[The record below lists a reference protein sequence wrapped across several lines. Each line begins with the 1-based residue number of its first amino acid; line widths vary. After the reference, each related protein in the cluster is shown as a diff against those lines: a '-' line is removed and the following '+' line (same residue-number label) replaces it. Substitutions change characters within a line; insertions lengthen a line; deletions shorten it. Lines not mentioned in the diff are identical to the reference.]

1 MASMRLLAIIA
12 ILVQGLV
19 IGDSQ
24 ELPSFDPELAVAK
37 VLEVAEGKVG
47 PDVKIFNVV
56 DFGAKPDGTTI
67 STINFIRAFKE
78 ACNHNGR
85 AMLVIPEGNFLLGST
100 LFSGPCTFQPPLM
113 VQFNGNL
120 LPQGSTATAENA
132 DWITFMNFNGLF
144 ISGKGT
150 INGQGD
156 KEAWNAVCDGC
167 RRKAA
172 NLKLIKLND
181 VLISGIT
188 SLNAKGFHMMIS
200 VCNNFVITN
209 VNISAPDES
218 PNTDGIHMSKT
229 NKVRISDSTIGTG
242 DDCVSMIHG
251 TTNVTIENVHCG
263 PGHGFSIGSLGHYDA
278 EFDVFGI
285 TVRNCSLAYT
295 ENGARIK
302 TYRNESPSKASGIIF
317 QDLTMDHVK
326 NPILIDQ
333 EYATI
338 PGSVDSK
345 VLISD
350 VEFSNIRG
358 TTISKIAVVLACST
372 TFPCKGITL
381 KDIHLTYA
389 GDPGHNEDTPFSSN
403 CTNVKVNYIGEQMPP
418 PCA

>member
-1 MASMRLLAIIA
+1 MAPMRLLAIIA

-56 DFGAKPDGTTI
+56 DFGAKPDGATT

-85 AMLVIPEGNFLLGST
+85 AMLVIPEGNFVVGSMLL
-100 LFSGPCTFQPPLM
+100 SGPCTFQPPLM
-113 VQFNGNL
+113 VQFAGNL
-120 LPQGSTATAENA
+120 LPQDSTVAAENA

-150 INGQGD
+150 INGQGE
-156 KEAWNAVCDGC
+156 KKAWNSVCEGC
-167 RRKAA
+167 RRQSA

-188 SLNAKGFHMMIS
+188 SVNAKGFHMMIS

-251 TTNVTIENVHCG
+251 TTNVTIENVKCG
-263 PGHGFSIGSLGHYDA
+263 PGHGFSIGSLGHYED

-285 TVRNCSLAYT
+285 TVRNCSLSRT

-317 QDLTMDHVK
+317 QDLIMDNVK

-333 EYATI
+333 EYASI
-338 PGSVDSK
+338 KNSVDSK

-358 TTISKIAVVLACST
+358 TTVSKIAIILACSQS
-372 TFPCKGITL
+372 FPCQGITL
-381 KDIHLTYA
+381 KDIHLEYS
-389 GDPGHNEDTPFSSN
+389 GPPDHNEDTPFSSN

>member
-1 MASMRLLAIIA
+1 
-12 ILVQGLV
+12 
-19 IGDSQ
+19 
-24 ELPSFDPELAVAK
+24 
-37 VLEVAEGKVG
+37 
-47 PDVKIFNVV
+47 
-56 DFGAKPDGTTI
+56 
-67 STINFIRAFKE
+67 
-78 ACNHNGR
+78 
-85 AMLVIPEGNFLLGST
+85 
-100 LFSGPCTFQPPLM
+100 
-113 VQFNGNL
+113 
-120 LPQGSTATAENA
+120 
-132 DWITFMNFNGLF
+132 
-144 ISGKGT
+144 
-150 INGQGD
+150 
-156 KEAWNAVCDGC
+156 
-167 RRKAA
+167 
-172 NLKLIKLND
+172 
-181 VLISGIT
+181 
-188 SLNAKGFHMMIS
+188 MMIS

-229 NKVRISDSTIGTG
+229 NKVRISNSTIGTG

-251 TTNVTIENVHCG
+251 TTNVTIENVKCG

-358 TTISKIAVVLACST
+358 TTISKIAVVLACSQS
-372 TFPCKGITL
+372 FPCKGITL
-381 KDIHLTYA
+381 KDIHLEYT
-389 GDPGHNEDTPFSSN
+389 GDPDHNEDTPFSSN
-403 CTNVKVNYIGEQMPP
+403 CTNVKVNYIGEQLPP